1 MKSARLK
8 VNRREE
14 WEKMVDG
21 AAEEAYDLLNSD
33 KRRA

>member
-1 MKSARLK
+1 MKLGLLK
-8 VNRREE
+8 IRQPEE
-14 WEKMVDG
+14 WKRIVDG

>member
-1 MKSARLK
+1 MKHGRLK
-8 VNRREE
+8 VHQPEE
-14 WEKMVDG
+14 WKRMVDG